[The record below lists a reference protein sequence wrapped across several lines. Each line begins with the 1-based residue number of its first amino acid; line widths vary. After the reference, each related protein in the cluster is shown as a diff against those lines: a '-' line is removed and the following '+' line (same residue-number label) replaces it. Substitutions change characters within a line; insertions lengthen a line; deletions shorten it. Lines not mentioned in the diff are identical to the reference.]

1 METASIISIILKW
14 SIGVFVVW
22 GLWFLFL
29 RRINQFV
36 ATRLFITLGLL
47 LSVFLPILAPWL
59 TSITIPSAAS
69 FPLISNVFL
78 PEITFSAS
86 ISESDYNPI
95 TVIIVIA
102 GIVSSLFLVRFT
114 LNLLRILSLSKTG
127 KKIKENNITLV
138 EHSKDIPP
146 FSFFNLCFINPNK
159 IPTDKANL
167 IIAHEVAHKKHL
179 HSVDQI
185 FIELFGVIQW
195 FNPFY
200 WILKKTLIEIHEFQ
214 ADEVVIKESAET
226 HTYMDSIVSIAFS
239 GIALSL
245 GNNFNKSLTLKRLA
259 MMNTK
264 KVKRFAIPAT
274 LLSFAL
280 AFSLLFI
287 ISCEK
292 SDTQEVFEDETIL
305 TATKTQGAEGKSQV
319 VSTDEVFVVVENMPK
334 FMGDNSKSHDKFR
347 SFIAENL
354 VYPEIA
360 LENGIQGRVFV
371 SFIVE
376 VDGSVSN
383 VKIVRG
389 VDPSLDQ
396 EAVRVVES
404 SPRWEPGT
412 QKGTKVRVTFTF
424 PISFSLK

>member
-1 METASIISIILKW
+1 M
-14 SIGVFVVW
+14 
-22 GLWFLFL
+22 
-29 RRINQFV
+29 
-36 ATRLFITLGLL
+36 
-47 LSVFLPILAPWL
+47 
-59 TSITIPSAAS
+59 
-69 FPLISNVFL
+69 
-78 PEITFSAS
+78 
-86 ISESDYNPI
+86 
-95 TVIIVIA
+95 
-102 GIVSSLFLVRFT
+102 
-114 LNLLRILSLSKTG
+114 
-127 KKIKENNITLV
+127 
-138 EHSKDIPP
+138 
-146 FSFFNLCFINPNK
+146 
-159 IPTDKANL
+159 
-167 IIAHEVAHKKHL
+167 
-179 HSVDQI
+179 DQI

-245 GNNFNKSLTLKRLA
+245 GNNFNKSLTLKRLV

-292 SDTQEVFEDETIL
+292 SDTQEVFEDETML
-305 TATKTQGAEGKSQV
+305 TVTKTQGAEGVSQTI
-319 VSTDEVFVVVENMPK
+319 STEEVFVVVENMPK
-334 FMGDNSKSHDKFR
+334 FMDDNSKSHDKFR

-376 VDGSVSN
+376 ADGSVSN

-389 VDPSLDQ
+389 VDPSLDR
-396 EAVRVVES
+396 EAVRVIES

-412 QKGTKVRVTFTF
+412 QKGTKVRVSFTF